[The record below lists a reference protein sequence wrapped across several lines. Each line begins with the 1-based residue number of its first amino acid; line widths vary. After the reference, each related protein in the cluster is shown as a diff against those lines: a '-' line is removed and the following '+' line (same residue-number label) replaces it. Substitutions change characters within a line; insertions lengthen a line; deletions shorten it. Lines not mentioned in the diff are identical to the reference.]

1 MTKRTGPT
9 RAAWCC
15 LLLVTLQ
22 VWPAATAWAAA
33 SIAVLLSHDAPPYRR
48 ALEGFKAQLAQL
60 GVQPVYREW
69 VVEQP
74 SQLADALSQVE
85 QQKPSLILSLGTV
98 ATQGITGRRLQT
110 PVVAT
115 LIFNPADL
123 RTSPN
128 VTGVGLDFPVTTQ
141 WQWFKRLLGN
151 VRVFGVLY
159 DPTLGMDD
167 VEELKRLAGRDN
179 VSLETAGGSAP
190 EALPEAL
197 KHLPSNIGALW
208 GLGESRLLSPQTA
221 REILLYSFR
230 NRVPLVGLSSSWVK
244 AGALYALDR
253 DYDDL
258 GRQCA
263 EFADQILKGKSAS
276 SIPPATPRRVL
287 YSLNLKTAEH
297 MKLEFPD
304 EVIRNAAEVYR

>member
-1 MTKRTGPT
+1 M
-9 RAAWCC
+9 
-15 LLLVTLQ
+15 
-22 VWPAATAWAAA
+22 
-33 SIAVLLSHDAPPYRR
+33 
-48 ALEGFKAQLAQL
+48 
-60 GVQPVYREW
+60 
-69 VVEQP
+69 
-74 SQLADALSQVE
+74 
-85 QQKPSLILSLGTV
+85 
-98 ATQGITGRRLQT
+98 
-110 PVVAT
+110 
-115 LIFNPADL
+115 
-123 RTSPN
+123 
-128 VTGVGLDFPVTTQ
+128 DFPVTTQ
-141 WQWFKRLLGN
+141 WQWLKRLLGN
-151 VRVFGVLY
+151 VRAFGVLY
-159 DPTLGMDD
+159 DPALGTDD

-179 VSLETAGGSAP
+179 VALEAAGGSVP
-190 EALPEAL
+190 EALPDAL
-197 KHLPSNIGALW
+197 KQLPSTIGALW

-263 EFADQILKGKSAS
+263 EFADQILKGKPAS

-304 EVIRNAAEVYR
+304 EVIRNAAEVFR

>member
-1 MTKRTGPT
+1 MTKRANRLGTL
-9 RAAWCC
+9 WCC
-15 LLLVTLQ
+15 LLLAALQ
-22 VWPAATAWAAA
+22 AWPAAAARAAA
-33 SIAVLLSHDAPPYRR
+33 SVAVLLSHDAPPYRD
-48 ALEGFKAQLAQL
+48 ALEGFKAQLTHL
-60 GVQPVYREW
+60 GVQPGYREW

-74 SQLADALSQVE
+74 DQLATALAQVE
-85 QQKPSLILSLGTV
+85 QQKPNLILSLGTV
-98 ATQGITGRRLQT
+98 ATQAIADRHLAT

-115 LIFNPADL
+115 LIFNAASL
-123 RTSPN
+123 RASAN

-159 DPTLGMDD
+159 DPALGTDD

-179 VSLETAGGSAP
+179 VALEAAGGSAP
-190 EALPEAL
+190 ESLPEAL
-197 KHLPSNIGALW
+197 KHLPPNIGALW

-230 NRVPLVGLSSSWVK
+230 NRVPLIGLSSSWVK

-253 DYDDL
+253 DYQDL
-258 GRQCA
+258 GHQCA
-263 EFADQILKGKSAS
+263 EFADQILKGKPAS

-287 YSLNLKTAEH
+287 YSINLKTAEH
-297 MKLEFPD
+297 MKLEFPE